1 MEKVEVLFD
10 KRSVVGAKLL
20 SILQERDY
28 TKTDLCKK
36 VGISRPTLDK
46 LLAGTLT
53 NKTNYEKHIEKIL
66 NYLEITPDMLLGNTV
81 YRQNRTRRIRNM
93 IGITTEEISQMT
105 GISLERL
112 QRIER
117 GEAGTLAEFRDI
129 AMCLST
135 STNVLSGRYFFEPQV
150 GTLDIEIL
158 DEDYKGELSGFW
170 GHVGI
175 LLDNSEEYCW
185 YPITVNTRS
194 LILRMMEAKRLVIP
208 CMNNK
213 VLLLC
218 MEHVKEIVLLDDACD
233 EPVEMN
239 WDSTVS
245 CGEIPLVVYEA
256 LEDYLLFLWEDE
268 GDRFSN
274 KMKGCLEN
282 IIEDK
287 KWSEEDIRQI
297 LAETCIYYASGHK
310 ETVYIDFHNRESL
323 SSSIIE
329 IYDFE
334 ETEDSKDILFFTE
347 ENAAEHIVN
356 MKKISMI
363 ELPLLQVE
371 NAICES
377 WEF

>member
-1 MEKVEVLFD
+1 M
-10 KRSVVGAKLL
+10 VGAKLL
-20 SILQERDY
+20 SIIQERDY

-36 VGISRPTLDK
+36 VGVSRPTLDK

-66 NYLEITPDMLLGNTV
+66 NYLEITPDMLLGNTI

-112 QRIER
+112 QRMER
-117 GEAGTLAEFRDI
+117 GEGGTLAEFRDV

-135 STNVLSGRYFFEPQV
+135 STNVLSGRYFFEPQI
-150 GTLDIEIL
+150 GTLDIRIP
-158 DEDYKGELSGFW
+158 DEDYEEELSGFW

-185 YPITVNTRS
+185 YPITVNARS

-218 MEHVKEIVLLDDACD
+218 MENVKEIVLLDDAGNA
-233 EPVEMN
+233 PVEMN

-268 GDRFSN
+268 ECQFSN
-274 KMKGCLEN
+274 KMKNCLEN

-297 LAETCIYYASGHK
+297 LAETCIYYASGRK
-310 ETVYIDFHNRESL
+310 ETVYIDFRNRESL

-347 ENAAEHIVN
+347 ENSVEHIIN
-356 MKKISMI
+356 MKKVSMI